1 MKQSRRFHPPK
12 LLFLLGILFLLNPF
26 QLYGATKTT
35 LLMLGDS
42 LTAGY
47 GVDKEQAFPFLLQKK
62 FEMEGYQITVIN
74 GGISGSTSASALGRL
89 KWYSRIQPNLLFLE
103 LGAND
108 GLRGLSVESMKKNLG
123 KAIQFAQA
131 KGMRVILAGMKMPLN
146 YGDTYTK
153 QFETAFH
160 ELAEQYKIPIIPF
173 LLEGVA
179 GNPQLNLAD
188 GIHPTTEGHRII
200 SQTIFKHLQP
210 LVKK

>member
-1 MKQSRRFHPPK
+1 M
-12 LLFLLGILFLLNPF
+12 LNPF